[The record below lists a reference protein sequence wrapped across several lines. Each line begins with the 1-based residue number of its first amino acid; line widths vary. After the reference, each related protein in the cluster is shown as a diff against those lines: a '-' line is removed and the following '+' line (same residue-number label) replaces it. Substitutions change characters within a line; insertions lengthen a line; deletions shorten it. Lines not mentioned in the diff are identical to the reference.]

1 MPPILLLH
9 GTWSRRAAWHKPGS
23 HLWRALL
30 ERDFQPIEFLWSG
43 LCGGVPSPVIVP
55 PSTDD
60 LKGSLELWCC
70 AGEKLALFS
79 QRLGVEAPHVI
90 SHSHGLQVVSF
101 AASGVGG
108 LCLAQRFG
116 TVLSLSGPVREDM
129 TQIRQWARSHIQ
141 RWVQVTD
148 PTGGDTTILEGEAFD
163 GHVGWTLELPEADAN
178 LHAPHQGH
186 SGLTTDINSWGP
198 LGLWAQLDTA

>member
-1 MPPILLLH
+1 MNTLLLVH
-9 GTWSRRAAWHKPGS
+9 GTYGRSAPWHRPGS
-23 HLWRALL
+23 PLWRALE
-30 ERDFQPIEFLWSG
+30 ERGFTPIQFLWSG
-43 LCGGVPSPVIVP
+43 LCGGVPGPVIVP

-60 LKGSLELWCC
+60 LKGTLRLWQSE
-70 AGEKLALFS
+70 GEKLALFC
-79 QRLGVEAPHVI
+79 QRLGLARPHAI
-90 SHSHGLQVVSF
+90 THSHGWNVLAC
-101 AASGVGG
+101 AASGCGNFVS
-108 LCLAQRFG
+108 AQDFE

-129 TQIRQWARSHIQ
+129 ALIRQLARVHIK
-141 RWVQVTD
+141 RLVQVTD